1 MPYDASVGITLSIR
15 EALRANTCEKRG
27 EIYSLSLLSG
37 NEENGFLSKLKEIQG
52 SCLGKE
58 DAAESIDTFI
68 RSNIKREWYHTDF
81 QFKAV
86 IEEEAA
92 YQKALASFFIGK
104 ETVESNVRWK
114 VPVSFTSGTV
124 SVCEVYGY
132 VHAIFR
138 EDSGRHTA
146 VIFLD
151 GKPVYSMRARKFEN
165 KLENAPELIGAYLSL
180 REKYGDDMRLV
191 LAYSRP
197 KDSKKSTGF
206 DETQILSWSFK
217 GVSEAELMERFEK
230 VLTEKKETSD
240 CSTCRYSSLCSGM
253 NIPKAEKKENADKK
267 RNPRFT
273 EDQQKLVD
281 FKDGACAVYAVP
293 GAGKTTSLVYR
304 LKKLLDAGVDA
315 KSILF
320 VTFTNKACEEIRE
333 RVKELLNADFEEELP
348 DIFTYNGLGWQ
359 ILRDN
364 REIVGDLKLLSS
376 LDEKL
381 FLMECISELEEP
393 LKGFNMTALEGRYGL
408 LNELLRSFRAFDGDE
423 KTAEKEFSRLLN
435 NGKDPKQVQLLKE
448 IVSHKISEYGY
459 IGYDEQITLAYK
471 LLSENPKILKEYG
484 KQWRYIMA
492 DEFQDSSQD
501 NVDLLYLLANAGK
514 RNLVVVGDADQS
526 IYEWRNASPKHLVNF
541 QEVFPGAQMI
551 YMRDNFRSVKNIL
564 AAANSLISKNANRV
578 KMSMVAHKD
587 ATGLPNRVKNC
598 SVREVPFIIEQLI
611 KSNYQYG
618 SIAVLSRN
626 NAPLAKVKG
635 VLDEKGIGSV
645 SPTELLTRDA
655 FFVLLKDILDMFFI
669 GFTDTTDISM
679 YRYLLAC
686 GITPPTKQEK
696 KETLYKN
703 LVVHYDVVPLISSD
717 IDSMMAYEVYD
728 ADMAENELYESFRR
742 LYFLFLEFLS
752 PKYTPQKALKAVA
765 SAFDADKRMPSIL
778 ELEKLIDFQDFSTLK
793 DLWHYLQF
801 MVDFGDDTKV
811 EHEPSLDKV
820 NLMTAHSSKGK
831 EFPAVIIL
839 QSEDF
844 TDTEEERRL
853 LYVAMTRA
861 EKVLFALETPGSES
875 GMLNEIAGLM
885 NTVRFA

>member
-1 MPYDASVGITLSIR
+1 MPKDVSTGIALSIR
-15 EALRANTCEKRG
+15 EALRANTCKKRG

-37 NEENGFLSKLKEIQG
+37 NEENGFFSKLKEIQG
-52 SCLGKE
+52 SCLGKD
-58 DAAESIDTFI
+58 DAPECIDAFI
-68 RSNIKREWYHTDF
+68 RSDIRRDWYHTDF
-81 QFKAV
+81 QYKAV

-104 ETVESNVRWK
+104 KSVESNVRWEI
-114 VPVSFTSGTV
+114 PISFVSGDV
-124 SVCEVYGY
+124 SVSEVYGY
-132 VHAIFR
+132 VHAVFK

-146 VIFLD
+146 VIFMD
-151 GKPVYSMRARKFEN
+151 GKPVYSMRARKYEN
-165 KLENAPELIGAYLSL
+165 KLENAPELIGAYLAL
-180 REKYGDDMRLV
+180 HEKYGDDMRLV

-197 KDSKKSTGF
+197 KDLKKSSGF
-206 DETQILSWSFK
+206 DESQILSWSFK
-217 GVSEAELMERFEK
+217 GVPEHELVERFSK
-230 VLTEKKETSD
+230 ILTEKKEGSD

-253 NIPKAEKKENADKK
+253 NIPKAEKKENSGK
-267 RNPRFT
+267 RKNPRFT

-304 LKKLLDAGVDA
+304 LKKLLDSGVDA

-333 RVKELLNADFEEELP
+333 RVKSLLDADFEEELP

-364 REIVGDLKLLSS
+364 REIAGDLKLLSA

-381 FLMECISELEEP
+381 FLMECISELKEP
-393 LKGFNMTALEGRYGL
+393 LKGFNMAALEGRYGL
-408 LNELLRSFRAFDGDE
+408 LSELVRSFRAFDSDE
-423 KTAEKEFSRLLN
+423 KTAEKEVSRLLN
-435 NGKDPKQVQLLKE
+435 NGKDPEQVQCLKE
-448 IVSHKISEYGY
+448 IVSHRISENGY

-471 LLSENPKILKEYG
+471 LLSENPDILKEYG
-484 KQWRYIMA
+484 KRWGYIMA

-526 IYEWRNASPKHLVNF
+526 IYEWRDASPKHLVNF
-541 QEVFPGAQMI
+541 QEVFPEAQMI

-564 AAANSLISKNANRV
+564 AAANSLISRNANRV
-578 KMSMVAHKD
+578 KMSMIAHKD

-598 SVREVPFIIEQLI
+598 SIKEVPFIIEQLI

-655 FFVLLKDILDMFFI
+655 FFVLVKDILDMFFY
-669 GFTDTTDISM
+669 GFTDATDISM

-686 GITPPTKQEK
+686 GITPPAKDDK
-696 KETLYKN
+696 RKTLYKN
-703 LVVHYDVVPLISSD
+703 LVVHHNIVPLMASD
-717 IDSMMAYEVYD
+717 MDSMMAYEVFD
-728 ADMAENELYESFRR
+728 TDMAGNKLYEPFRK
-742 LYFLFLEFLS
+742 LYFIFSEFMT
-752 PKYTPQKALKAVA
+752 PRYTPQRALK
-765 SAFDADKRMPSIL
+765 SIIRAFDADKRMPSII
-778 ELEKLIDFQDFSTLK
+778 ELERLIDFQGFSTLK
-793 DLWHYLQF
+793 DLWQYLQF
-801 MVDFGDDTKV
+801 MIDFADDTKV
-811 EHEPSLDKV
+811 EHEPSPDKV
-820 NLMTAHSSKGK
+820 NLMTAHGSKGK